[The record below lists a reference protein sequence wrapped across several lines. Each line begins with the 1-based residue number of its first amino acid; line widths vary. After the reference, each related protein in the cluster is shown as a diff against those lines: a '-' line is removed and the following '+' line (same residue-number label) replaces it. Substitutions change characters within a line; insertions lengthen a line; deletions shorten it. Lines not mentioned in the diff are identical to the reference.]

1 MPSKKIQSTELTD
14 KEQKNEIKETEEMP
28 ISKSTISVNSV
39 NGVENEK
46 SVENK
51 IEDVKV
57 EDKRSDYERRDDRR
71 YNRWGSYDRRSG
83 YDRRYNRWDD
93 RRGDYY
99 RGYDYRD
106 DRRYGRRDMRRDYDD
121 RRRDFYDRRGY
132 FRRDD
137 RREDF
142 PRNNSDPSNGLIVFG
157 LGSEM
162 TSEQF
167 KDILS
172 NHIKFK
178 FEARVIEDRDSRRCK
193 GFGFINFDTVDEAKE
208 ARKILEELGSL
219 QNNEP
224 LRCDFS
230 RGDRRDVM
238 RR

>member
-1 MPSKKIQSTELTD
+1 MPSKKIQSTEITD
-14 KEQKNEIKETEEMP
+14 KEQKSEPKEIEDTSALKNTTP
-28 ISKSTISVNSV
+28 INPGSAA
-39 NGVENEK
+39 ENEK
-46 SVENK
+46 SMESK

-71 YNRWGSYDRRSG
+71 YNRWNSYDRRGG
-83 YDRRYNRWDD
+83 YDRRYSRWDD

-106 DRRYGRRDMRRDYDD
+106 DRRYGRRDMRREYDD

-132 FRRDD
+132 LRRDD

-178 FEARVIEDRDSRRCK
+178 FEARAIEDRDSRRCK

-230 RGDRRDVM
+230 RGDRRDM